1 MQRAFISL
9 REKSASGEITMAGA
23 KQDQEEISEINIVPL
38 VDIILVVLII
48 FMVAAPTS
56 DQSKISVNLPE
67 AASGEVVTSSNEPF
81 QVTVNE
87 DGYLFV
93 SGEAVSENE
102 LKSRAEIELKKNSQ
116 VEAILTA
123 DKNLGYGEVVK
134 IIDLIKTSGIG
145 KIAISTTTGL
155 EE

>member
-1 MQRAFISL
+1 M
-9 REKSASGEITMAGA
+9 ASVS
-23 KQDQEEISEINIVPL
+23 QDQEEISDINIVPL

-48 FMVAAPTS
+48 FMVASPAS
-56 DQSKISVNLPE
+56 ESSRIKVDIPE
-67 AASGEVVTSSNEPF
+67 AASGDPSAASEPF

-93 SGEAVSENE
+93 AGEAVSETE
-102 LKSRAEIELKKNSQ
+102 LKTRGELEVKKNSS

-123 DKNLGYGEVVK
+123 DKNLGYGQVVK
-134 IIDLIKTSGIG
+134 VIDLIKSSGVQ
-145 KIAISTTTGL
+145 KIAISTTSGL

>member
-1 MQRAFISL
+1 MASL
-9 REKSASGEITMAGA
+9 N
-23 KQDQEEISEINIVPL
+23 QDQEEISDINIVPL

-48 FMVAAPTS
+48 FMVASPAAE
-56 DQSKISVNLPE
+56 QSRIKVDIPQ
-67 AASGEVVTSSNEPF
+67 ASSGDASASSEPF

-93 SGEAVSENE
+93 GGDAVSDSD
-102 LKSRAEIELKKNSQ
+102 LKVRAELEVKKNSG

-123 DKNLGYGEVVK
+123 DKNLGYGQVVRV
-134 IIDLIKTSGIG
+134 IDLIKSSGVQ

-155 EE
+155 ED